1 MTFIRN
7 SFRGKRLKKRRKFRM
22 LLLCLL
28 MATVLP
34 GLAWKVFFASPST
47 LVNAALPADCEAGV
61 HDTTASLQAPTIPEP
76 DRIITWTI
84 AAGDTLSSIFESHD
98 ISQGDMYRI
107 LSADE
112 SLLALDVLRPGHRLT
127 FTMNPETLALESME
141 LFIHPGNRVLYSRA
155 DETSFDY
162 EEIIIPGEWRQELL
176 DGDITCSFYAAAR
189 SAGLTEQETGNV
201 TELFRDQ
208 ILFSRD
214 IRSGDRF
221 QVVRSRQFVEGAF
234 TGQSRVEGVRIY
246 RGRRVHSAFLF
257 EDGRYYDREGK
268 SLTRAFRRYPTAGN
282 HRITSHF
289 SPARRHPVTG
299 RVSPHNGV
307 DFAMPIGTP
316 VLSIGDGVVTRV
328 HNHPFA
334 GKYIEIQHGSHYASR
349 YLHLSRTMVRRGQ
362 TVQRGERVA
371 LSGNTGRSTGPHL
384 HFELHVRGRPVN
396 PLTAPIPT
404 ASSIPGEKLDEFN
417 RRVGEL
423 VALMD
428 EPSRRIALHR
438 GDDRS

>member
-1 MTFIRN
+1 MTFIR
-7 SFRGKRLKKRRKFRM
+7 SSYRGKRLKNRRKFRM

-28 MATVLP
+28 MVTVLP
-34 GLAWKVFFASPST
+34 GLAWKVFFTSPST
-47 LVNAALPADCEAGV
+47 FVNAALPEDCEAGV
-61 HDTTASLQAPTIPEP
+61 HDVMASHKAPAIPEP
-76 DRIITWTI
+76 DHILTWTI
-84 AAGDTLSSIFESHD
+84 AAGDTLSSIFDSHG
-98 ISQGDMYRI
+98 ISQGDMYQI

-112 SLLALDVLRPGHRLT
+112 SLLALDVLRPGHLLT
-127 FTMNPETLALESME
+127 FTMDPETSVLASME
-141 LFIHPGNRVLYSRA
+141 LFIHPGNRILYNRV

-162 EEIIIPGEWRQELL
+162 DEIINPGEWRQELL
-176 DGDITCSFYAAAR
+176 DGDITSSFYASAR
-189 SAGLTEQETGNV
+189 NAGLTEQETGNV

-214 IRSGDRF
+214 MRSGDRF
-221 QVVRSRQFVEGAF
+221 QVIRSRQFVEGAF
-234 TGQSRVEGVRIY
+234 TGQSRIDGVRIY
-246 RGRRVHSAFLF
+246 QGKRLHSAFLF

-268 SLTRAFRRYPTAGN
+268 SLARAFRRYPMAGN

-289 SPARRHPVTG
+289 SRARRHPVTG
-299 RVSPHNGV
+299 RVTPHNGV
-307 DFAMPIGTP
+307 DFSMPIGTP

-328 HNHPFA
+328 HSHPFA
-334 GKYIEIQHGSHYASR
+334 GKYVEIQHGSHYASR
-349 YLHLSRTMVRRGQ
+349 YLHLSRTLVRRGQ
-362 TVQRGERVA
+362 KVQRGERVA

-404 ASSIPGEKLDEFN
+404 ASSVPGEKLDEFN
-417 RRVGEL
+417 RRVVEL